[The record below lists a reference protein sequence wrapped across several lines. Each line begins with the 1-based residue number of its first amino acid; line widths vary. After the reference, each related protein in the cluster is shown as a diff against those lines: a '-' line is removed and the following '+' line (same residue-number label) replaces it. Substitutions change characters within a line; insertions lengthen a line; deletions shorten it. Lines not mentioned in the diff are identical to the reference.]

1 MRKIFLAALMVI
13 AVCSESFAVSQDM
26 GAYVRQD
33 VFDAKME
40 MLFMRLEGKIDSLS
54 ERIDG
59 VGKSLSERINGVE
72 KSLSARIDGVE
83 KTLSERIDGVDKKI
97 DSVEKRLDARIDGV
111 EKRMGVMD
119 KRMDDGFSGM
129 HKRIDDNNNFVY
141 WVLVLLGAMITVP
154 FINKFWDFAKEA
166 RTPAVTLDDVKSL
179 IAEAISEAKLQHKA

>member
-59 VGKSLSERINGVE
+59 VEKSLSERINGVE

-83 KTLSERIDGVDKKI
+83 KSLSERIDGVDKKI

-111 EKRMGVMD
+111 EKTLSAQIVGFD
-119 KRMDDGFSGM
+119 KRVADT
-129 HKRIDDNNNFVY
+129 HNFVY
-141 WVLVLLGAMITVP
+141 WVLVLLGVMITVP
-154 FINKFWDFAKEA
+154 FINKFWDFTKKK
-166 RTPAVTLDDVKSL
+166 RPPAVTLDDVRR
-179 IAEAISEAKLQHKA
+179 IVAEAIAENSAKVRG